1 MTFLLKFVGDYSWWE
16 TLINPITFFYMAI
29 LKCQPLLIDR
39 LLFWLV
45 TMAYKMVTM
54 TNFETSSQVIS
65 TKSLIQIVTRIV
77 YSHFFTKE
85 GATYIS
91 GNGYICFRNA
101 NDKTV
106 SLFYMNTFKLKCIL
120 TALTSVIQT
129 DVNT

>member
-1 MTFLLKFVGDYSWWE
+1 
-16 TLINPITFFYMAI
+16 
-29 LKCQPLLIDR
+29 
-39 LLFWLV
+39 
-45 TMAYKMVTM
+45 MAYKMVTM